1 LAVYD
6 PVQKLQRSEIPQM
19 SPKIFPTILMILD
32 FCAAVPYAVQGDVK
46 HTVYWIAAGVLTL
59 SVTWL

>member
-1 LAVYD
+1 MTLLEFLKTHWD
-6 PVQKLQRSEIPQM
+6 
-19 SPKIFPTILMILD
+19 KIFPTLLMILD